1 MINPVVVRHA
11 ERKAGVVQAPS
22 ETELLEEFGNDL
34 AELSIDA
41 EIQRDYLVTLWNIM
55 VIFADLGFGL
65 GPVCPKDGE
74 NQTRKLPDLR
84 VDVLSLLDLK
94 ETPHETVAPRS
105 THNDE
110 V

>member
-1 MINPVVVRHA
+1 MTLDPEDA
-11 ERKAGVVQAPS
+11 LKSCGSQAPS
-22 ETELLEEFGNDL
+22 EAELLEEFGDDL
-34 AELSIDA
+34 TELSIDP
-41 EIQRDYLVTLWNIM
+41 ETQRDYLVTLWNIM

-65 GPVCPKDGE
+65 GPVYQKNGE
-74 NQTRKLPDLR
+74 SQPQKLPDLR

-94 ETPHETVAPRS
+94 DTPHETVAPRS